1 MRVIDEAFPADRSTG
16 FFKIHPHHHKDVFC
30 HFICQRF
37 QSRGIVNGSVRVM
50 DRTRSHHDH
59 QSVVGLLQNRLND
72 HARRIHMLS
81 QGPFRR
87 QLCNERLRHYQLAQI
102 LDAKII
108 SVGGHHLLPLLPM
121 KLSAEGYHRPRINP
135 WPSIHLLQ

>member
-1 MRVIDEAFPADRSTG
+1 MRVIDEAFPADRRAG
-16 FFKIHPHHHKDVFC
+16 FFKVDPHHHKDVLCYFV
-30 HFICQRF
+30 CQRF
-37 QSRGIVNGSVRVM
+37 EPCGIVHGGVGVM
-50 DRTRSHHDH
+50 DRARPYHDH
-59 QSVVGLLQNRLND
+59 QAVVGLLQNRLND
-72 HARRIHMLS
+72 RARGIHMLS
-81 QGPFRR
+81 QWPFCR
-87 QLCNERLRHYQLAQI
+87 QLCNERLGHHQLAQI